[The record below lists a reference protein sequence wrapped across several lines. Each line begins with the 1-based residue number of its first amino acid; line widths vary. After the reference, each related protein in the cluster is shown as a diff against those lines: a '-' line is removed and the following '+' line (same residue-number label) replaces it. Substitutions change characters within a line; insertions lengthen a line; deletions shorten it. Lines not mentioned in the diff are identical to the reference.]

1 MMTRGAHAPEA
12 EMTLTEIQYISDEEG
27 NPTGVIIPI
36 DLWREIAAERE
47 TAHLLRSETM
57 KRRLLEARGRREGIP
72 FAEVREKL
80 GI

>member
-1 MMTRGAHAPEA
+1 MMTSGPCPEA

-27 NPTGVIIPI
+27 NPTGVIVPI
-36 DLWREIAAERE
+36 DLWREIASERE
-47 TAHLLRSETM
+47 TAHLLQSESM
-57 KRRLLEARGRREGIP
+57 KRRLLEARERREGIP